1 MWHLRPATPADQ
13 AFMDG
18 LHAAVLVQSWG
29 LPEGPLD
36 PALQGVVD
44 AQCRWREEAY
54 RRAHPAS
61 GCQLICAADGTPLGR
76 IWTDRGS
83 TLYLVDLAVLP
94 ARQGRGIGRWA
105 LTRLQDEARRL
116 GLALTLDVA
125 ADNPSRRLYERLGWV
140 ATGLTGQ
147 HQQMRW
153 TPTPL
158 VPTD

>member
-1 MWHLRPATPADQ
+1 MWHLRPAIPADQ
-13 AFMDG
+13 AFMDS

-29 LPEGPLD
+29 LPAGPLD
-36 PALQGVVD
+36 PALQAVVD

-54 RRAHPAS
+54 HRAHPAS

-76 IWTDRGS
+76 LWTDRGA
-83 TLYLVDLAVLP
+83 TLYLVDLALMP
-94 ARQGRGIGRWA
+94 AWQGRGIGRWA
-105 LTRLQDEARRL
+105 LQQLQDEACRL
-116 GLALTLDVA
+116 GLPLSLDVA
-125 ADNPSRRLYERLGWV
+125 VDNPARQLYEHLGWQ
-140 ATGLTGQ
+140 ATGQMGQ